1 MRLLKIIFVFFL
13 IYFIRR
19 FMQMYKAMKAIQEA
33 QMKANE
39 EQVRRNPVT
48 KPVQAENVINADFKV
63 VD

>member
-19 FMQMYKAMKAIQEA
+19 FMQMYKNMQRIQEA
-33 QMKANE
+33 QLKAHE
-39 EQVRRNPVT
+39 DLLRRQKTAEQT
-48 KPVQAENVINADFKV
+48 QAGNVINADFKV

>member
-19 FMQMYKAMKAIQEA
+19 FIQMYRTMKQIQDAQLKAHEDLLRRQKTA
-33 QMKANE
+33 
-39 EQVRRNPVT
+39 EQT
-48 KPVQAENVINADFKV
+48 QAGNVINADFKV